1 MQGVVQAR
9 CFRRAQGLDVER
21 RQEKSSARGA
31 EDRGEEGEESDR
43 RQDVT
48 VQEAGP
54 RIGDSARFQ
63 VGDGAQRQGCEDA
76 ADGRGKV
83 ENHG

>member
-21 RQEKSSARGA
+21 RQEKASACGV
-31 EDRGEEGEESDR
+31 EDQGEEREESDR
-43 RQDVT
+43 RQEVT
-48 VQEAGP
+48 VQEATP

-63 VGDGAQRQGCEDA
+63 VGDGAQRQGCRDA
-76 ADGRGKV
+76 ADGREKV